1 MVINGSR
8 NKPIGPGG
16 STRRLHQ
23 NTLLREV
30 FCGGRNRIDKGVKA
44 GFLPVMIPTLSGYF
58 IVANDNYAP
67 VALAA

>member
-16 STRRLHQ
+16 STRRLHHPSHRDD
-23 NTLLREV
+23 LR
-30 FCGGRNRIDKGVKA
+30 GRNRIDKGVKV
-44 GFLPVMIPTLSGYF
+44 GFLPVMVPTLSGYF

-67 VALAA
+67 VAIAA